1 MTPSPAQ
8 PERAPE
14 PVERFVKQ
22 LLVVYKA
29 AKLYPPT
36 SDIPRESAGALIR
49 QLRTLLRES
58 SDIMFQV
65 TKEGLFYNALPVL
78 PGLAPFE
85 RFARE
90 CYQRRL
96 AEIRFHAGATPADV
110 ITFCRILLE
119 PAEQIAGAG
128 GVEQRLWDLQV
139 DGVTARSVSTKI
151 IDTELDAPDEPAR
164 DPEVWPPTHAR
175 IDELIDA
182 AYGLRPRDQRMLV
195 RFVQNPRLV
204 SRYLQELASS
214 GRGGRPLAN
223 LIAGKVVSMAHAA
236 TAELAEDQPALYRS
250 IAEALLGLDPAV
262 RRDVLVERLMPDAR
276 IDETVASVIRQFEVG
291 ELCRALVEG
300 LSPDP
305 VSADGLSRA
314 LRNLAL
320 ISLQPKETIMD
331 VAGKAMAE
339 AGMDE
344 GAITSVL
351 DNAAPTQ
358 IRMTDKATGAGR
370 EVEGIVKLL
379 DLAPVP
385 NGATDTESQALRA
398 EVAEG
403 ISDSDVLLS
412 IITVLTIERRP
423 EMFGSL
429 MDIVED
435 SLGLLL
441 ERSEFVEAAD
451 AVGMLESLE
460 RDGSLDG
467 SQHVQID
474 AALRSMAQPRRMRD
488 VVMALRFHHRDTPE
502 AEACRRLMRLLG
514 GRTIAPL
521 LEVLADEPDMT
532 ARKSLVDLISA
543 LAPGHVDEL
552 GAKLGDPR
560 WYFVR
565 NTVSIL
571 GATRDSSALPLL
583 ARTLR
588 HHDARVRRETV
599 RAVAS
604 IRDKLAEEMLIA
616 ALSDEDP
623 QNVALAAR
631 YLGTLGVSD
640 AAAHLGSVA
649 RGDGRGNRDMSTR
662 IEAVE
667 ALGRLGTPDAAN
679 ALRDVLRQRAFLTG
693 GRMRELRTA
702 AESALARMRHAP
714 VEGGAS

>member
-1 MTPSPAQ
+1 MIPSPAQ

-36 SDIPRESAGALIR
+36 SDIPRESASALVR
-49 QLRTLLRES
+49 QLRALLRES
-58 SDIMFQV
+58 PDILFQV
-65 TKEGLFYNALPVL
+65 NRDGIFYNGLPVL
-78 PGLAPFE
+78 PNLAPFE

-96 AEIRFHAGATPADV
+96 AEIRFHTGTTPADV
-110 ITFCRILLE
+110 ITFCRVLLE
-119 PAEQIAGAG
+119 APEQIAGAG

-139 DGVTARSVSTKI
+139 DGVTARSISTRI
-151 IDTELDAPDEPAR
+151 IDTELNAPDESAQ
-164 DPEVWPPTHAR
+164 DPEAWPPSHGR
-175 IDELIDA
+175 VDELIDA
-182 AYGLRPRDQRMLV
+182 VYGLRPRDQRMLV

-214 GRGGRPLAN
+214 GRGGRPLTN

-236 TAELAEDQPALYRS
+236 TAELIEDQPALYRS
-250 IAEALLGLDPAV
+250 IAEALLGLDPEV

-276 IDETVASVIRQFEVG
+276 IDDSIASVIRQFEVG
-291 ELCRALVEG
+291 ELCNALVEG
-300 LSPDP
+300 LGPDP

-331 VAGKAMAE
+331 VAGKAMEE

-344 GAITSVL
+344 DSIASVL
-351 DNAAPTQ
+351 DNAAPAQ
-358 IRMTDKATGAGR
+358 IRIADTTRGAGR
-370 EVEGIVKLL
+370 EVQGMVKLL
-379 DLAPVP
+379 DLAPVAQ
-385 NGATDTESQALRA
+385 GAADTESQALRT

-412 IITVLTIERRP
+412 IITVLTVERQT
-423 EMFGSL
+423 EMFASL
-429 MDIVED
+429 MDIIED

-441 ERSEFVEAAD
+441 ERGEFVEAAD
-451 AVGMLESLE
+451 AVGMLESLGG
-460 RDGSLDG
+460 DGSLDR

-488 VVMALRFHHRDTPE
+488 VVMALRFHHRDAPE

-552 GAKLGDPR
+552 GAKLSDPR

-588 HHDARVRRETV
+588 HQDARVRRETV
-599 RAVAS
+599 RAVAN

-616 ALSDEDP
+616 SLADEDP
-623 QNVALAAR
+623 QNVGLAAR
-631 YLGTLGVSD
+631 YLGTLGVSE
-640 AAAHLGSVA
+640 ATTHLGSVA
-649 RGDGRGNRDMSTR
+649 RGDGRGNRDMSAR
-662 IEAVE
+662 IEAIE
-667 ALGRLGTPDAAN
+667 ALGRLGTPDAAA
-679 ALRDVLRQRAFLTG
+679 ALREVLKQRAFLAG
-693 GRMRELRTA
+693 GRIRELRTA
-702 AESALARMRHAP
+702 AESALARMRQGP
-714 VEGGAS
+714 GEGGAS